1 MYLLK
6 TSEIE
11 IDTVLQFQL
20 HAFPSIPSDWK
31 PGELVLICKN
41 KQDCK
46 SSEKQIHYTMR
57 LTKIRPLEPGE
68 ADRYWPANN
77 GKLRYLFD
85 CDDAKLIVPFN
96 LKDVLGKEYLP
107 YASVKTFKKLSPEH
121 ERLIDLHLEK
131 EVPSESIPPIF

>member
-6 TSEIE
+6 TSDIE
-11 IDTVLQFQL
+11 IDTVIQHQL

-46 SSEKQIHYTMR
+46 SSEKQIHYTML
-57 LTKIRPLEPGE
+57 LTEIRPLEPGE

-77 GKLRYLFD
+77 GKLRYLFI
-85 CDDAKLIVPFN
+85 CDDAKLILPFN

-107 YASVKTFKKLSPEH
+107 YASVKTYKKISPEH
-121 ERLIDLHLEK
+121 ERLIALHLEK
-131 EVPSESIPPIF
+131 EVESEAMPAVF

>member
-6 TSEIE
+6 TSDIE
-11 IDTVLQFQL
+11 IDTVIQHQL

-57 LTKIRPLEPGE
+57 LT
-68 ADRYWPANN
+68 DWPANN
-77 GKLRYLFD
+77 GKLRYLYI

-96 LKDVLGKEYLP
+96 LKDVLGKKYLP
-107 YASVKTFKKLSPEH
+107 YASVKTYKKISPAH
-121 ERLIDLHLEK
+121 ERLIALHLEK
-131 EVPSESIPPIF
+131 EVPSENQTMPGVF